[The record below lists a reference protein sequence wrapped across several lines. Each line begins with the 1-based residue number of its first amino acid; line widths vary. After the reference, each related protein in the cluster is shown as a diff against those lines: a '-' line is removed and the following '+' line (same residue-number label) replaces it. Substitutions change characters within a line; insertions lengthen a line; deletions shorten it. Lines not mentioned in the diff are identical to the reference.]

1 MTSENTNPYPAHLQL
16 RKLQDRVQKSK
27 EHVQRTR
34 ETYQAELQDLN
45 RYNPQYMENMTEV
58 FERCQMSEGQRLQR
72 FKQTLFQLQKVLNIS
87 EYEE

>member
-1 MTSENTNPYPAHLQL
+1 M
-16 RKLQDRVQKSK
+16 
-27 EHVQRTR
+27 QRTR
-34 ETYQAELQDLN
+34 DTYNAELQDLN

-58 FERCQMSEGQRLQR
+58 FERCQMSEGQRLQC

>member
-1 MTSENTNPYPAHLQL
+1 MSQYLSPFQL
-16 RKLQDRVQKSK
+16 KKLQDRVQKSK

-34 ETYQAELQDLN
+34 DIYQAELQDLN

-58 FERCQMSEGQRLQR
+58 FERCQMNEGQRLQR
-72 FKQTLFQLQKVLNIS
+72 FKQSLFQLQKVLNIS